1 MDGDVLAG
9 AEEFSLPGGPVGAL
23 LVHGF
28 TGTPQAMRPLG
39 DHLAAR
45 GVAVEAIRLP
55 GHGTTWQD
63 LDRRTSDEWVEAVD
77 AGFDALAARTET
89 TFVVALSFG
98 AALALDLAA
107 RRPDD
112 VAGLVTL
119 AGLVYTKD
127 PRRHLAPVIRRLTR
141 SLPGV
146 ANDIADPDARE
157 LAYERLP
164 TAAAHAMLRFVKRAR
179 AALPAVRCPLLVMHG
194 RHDGTVAPGNAEVIA
209 RSVSSRDV
217 ELVWLERSRHVVT
230 LDYDRDEVY
239 DRTYRFIAAR
249 ALASPGAGPSTKG
262 AARDAV

>member
-1 MDGDVLAG
+1 MSDDVLAG

-28 TGTPQAMRPLG
+28 TGSPQALRPLG
-39 DHLAAR
+39 EHLAAR
-45 GVAVEAIRLP
+45 GVAVEGIRLP

-63 LDRRTSDEWVEAVD
+63 LDRRTSGEWVEAVD
-77 AGFDALAARTET
+77 AGLDAVTARSER

-98 AALALDLAA
+98 AALAIDLAA
-107 RRPDD
+107 RRPRD
-112 VAGLVTL
+112 VDGLVTL

-127 PRRHLAPVIRRLTR
+127 PRRHLAPVIRRLVR

-157 LAYERLP
+157 LAYDRLP
-164 TAAAHAMLRFVKRAR
+164 TAAAHAMLRFVRRAR
-179 AALPAVRCPLLVMHG
+179 AALPAVQCPVLVMHG
-194 RHDGTVAPGNAEVIA
+194 RHDRTVAPGNAEVIA

-217 ELVWLERSRHVVT
+217 ELVWLDRSRHVVT
-230 LDYDRDEVY
+230 LDYDRAEVY

-249 ALASPGAGPSTKG
+249 APASPGAGPSTKG